1 MHFKNIHRLFNGG
14 ITIEGMNLYD
24 IKSII
29 NLLTLTD
36 PSPHHRKCLCFN
48 YGRDHRK
55 RKKLQN
61 NYKQMY
67 VSLIGEGEPFPF
79 QSLS

>member
-1 MHFKNIHRLFNGG
+1 MHLKNIHRLFNGG

-55 RKKLQN
+55 RKK
-61 NYKQMY
+61 
-67 VSLIGEGEPFPF
+67 
-79 QSLS
+79 